1 MKNLILEQI
10 SKEFYKLGEE
20 LGFKKRVVRHSGPIS
35 EIYVLNKHALQIE
48 VDWHENDLFM
58 YVVYLKN
65 KSLPDDSVI
74 YSYDDGHWC
83 RKYLEG
89 IYKAKHPVVKNK
101 NIRYSSEYL
110 LDCFDF
116 YKRLIA
122 TNPSILKDFGNGD
135 ESIIVNESG
144 DAPMP

>member
-10 SKEFYKLGEE
+10 SKDFYKLGEE
-20 LGFKKRVVRHSGPIS
+20 LGFEKRIVRNKGQIS
-35 EIYVLNKHALQIE
+35 EVYVLNKHAIQIE

-135 ESIIVNESG
+135 ESIIVNKLG